1 MLILNHTVMSKYKW
15 FNKRNAFLLLLM
27 ILLSSSGFIINGSLR
42 DDDKQQQLIEQN
54 YKVYS
59 WPIPEYV
66 LFAGN
71 KISLKSYDVKERFD
85 RELLTNV
92 YWQSQ
97 TILMLKRAN
106 RFFPVIEKVLKNE
119 GLPNDLKY
127 IALIES
133 GLLNVVS
140 PAGAAG
146 FWQFMDKTGKQYGLT
161 INDEV
166 DERYHLE
173 RATIAACKYF
183 KEAYRQFNDWSL
195 VAASYNMGIEGLK
208 RQLQNQYVQ
217 GYNELYLN
225 TETSRYVFRLLAIKE
240 IAERPENYG
249 FFLAKT
255 HNYDPIPT
263 REVKVTNS
271 ILDLAKWAIDE
282 GTNYKNVKLLNPWI
296 RKGNLT
302 IKEGD
307 ILTIALPLK

>member
-1 MLILNHTVMSKYKW
+1 MSKYKW
-15 FNKRNAFLLLLM
+15 CNRRNALLLLLM
-27 ILLSSSGFIINGSLR
+27 IIASSSGFIINGSLR

-173 RATIAACKYF
+173 RATVAACKYF

-255 HNYDPIPT
+255 HNYDPIPN
-263 REVKVTNS
+263 REVKVTS
-271 ILDLAKWAIDE
+271 TILDLAKWAIDE
-282 GTNYKNVKLLNPWI
+282 GTNYKNVKLLNAWS

-302 IKEGD
+302 LKEGD
-307 ILTIALPLK
+307 VLTIALPLKWL

>member
-15 FNKRNAFLLLLM
+15 FNKRNALLLLLM

>member
-15 FNKRNAFLLLLM
+15 FNKRNALLLLLM

-66 LFAGN
+66 IFAGN

-263 REVKVTNS
+263 REVKVTS
-271 ILDLAKWAIDE
+271 SVLDLAKWAIDE

>member
-1 MLILNHTVMSKYKW
+1 MKWLNFKNIILVIVCLLISV
-15 FNKRNAFLLLLM
+15 
-27 ILLSSSGFIINGSLR
+27 SGFVINGTLR
-42 DDDKQQQLIEQN
+42 DDDKQQQLLEQN

-59 WPIPEYV
+59 LPIPESV
-66 LFAGN
+66 TFAN
-71 KISLKSYDVKERFD
+71 QKISLKSFDIKERFD

-106 RFFPVIEKVLKNE
+106 RFFPVIEKILKKE
-119 GLPNDLKY
+119 GLPDDLKY
-127 IALIES
+127 VALIES

-146 FWQFMDKTGKQYGLT
+146 FWQFMDRTGKQYGLQ

-173 RATIAACKYF
+173 KATYAACRYF
-183 KEAYRQFNDWSL
+183 KEAYQQFNDWGL
-195 VAASYNMGIEGLK
+195 VAASYNMGIDGLK

-217 GYNELYLN
+217 NYYELFLN
-225 TETSRYVFRLLAIKE
+225 TETSRYVFRILAMKE
-240 IAERPENYG
+240 IAEKPEHYG

-255 HNYDPIPT
+255 HLYDMIPT
-263 REVKVTNS
+263 RDVVVTGS
-271 ILDLAKWAIDE
+271 ILDLAKWSIDQ
-282 GTNYKNVKLLNPWI
+282 GTNYKHVKLLNPWI

-302 IKEGD
+302 IKEGESLQ
-307 ILTIALPLK
+307 ISVPLSAK

>member
-1 MLILNHTVMSKYKW
+1 MKW
-15 FNKRNAFLLLLM
+15 FNLKNSIWAVLCLL
-27 ILLSSSGFIINGSLR
+27 ISTSGFIINGTLR
-42 DDDKQQQLIEQN
+42 DDDKQQQLLEQN

-59 WPIPEYV
+59 LPVPEFIT
-66 LFAGN
+66 FAN
-71 KISLKSYDVKERFD
+71 QKISLKSFDVKERFD

-106 RFFPVIEKVLKNE
+106 RFFPVIEKILKKE
-119 GLPNDLKY
+119 GLPDDLKY
-127 IALIES
+127 VALIES

-146 FWQFMDKTGKQYGLT
+146 FWQFMDKTGKQYGLQ

-173 RATIAACKYF
+173 KATYAACKYF
-183 KEAYRQFNDWSL
+183 KEAYAQFNDWGL

-217 GYNELYLN
+217 TYYDLFLN
-225 TETSRYVFRLLAIKE
+225 TETSRYVFRILAIKE
-240 IAERPENYG
+240 IAERPEHYG

-255 HNYDPIPT
+255 HLYDVIPT
-263 REVKVTNS
+263 REIIVNNS
-271 ILDLAKWAIDE
+271 ILDLAKWSIDQ

-302 IKEGD
+302 IKEGESLQ
-307 ILTIALPLK
+307 ISVPLSSK

>member
-15 FNKRNAFLLLLM
+15 FNKRNALLLLLM
-27 ILLSSSGFIINGSLR
+27 ILLSSSGFIINGALR

>member
-15 FNKRNAFLLLLM
+15 FNKRNVFLLLLM
-27 ILLSSSGFIINGSLR
+27 ILLSSSGFIFNGSLR

-106 RFFPVIEKVLKNE
+106 RFFSVIEKVLKNE

>member
-15 FNKRNAFLLLLM
+15 FNKRNALLLLLM
-27 ILLSSSGFIINGSLR
+27 ILLSSSGFIINGALR

-173 RATIAACKYF
+173 RATVAACKYF